1 MVARAP
7 RKRMYRTM
15 QGRMVDIEKLRAANE
30 STRAVGNMNV
40 NARGDVL
47 GPSGQIITKKE
58 NVMKKYYEQPK
69 GMVDDTPARAK
80 PTPARRTP
88 PTAQADQQ
96 VKVIRQPEVQVMT
109 PMAPSAEPQQEA
121 KKIVTP
127 EAIKPEAEPEAKQV
141 ETFKPKTTTSS
152 KSGIDAAL
160 DGLE

>member
-96 VKVIRQPEVQVMT
+96 VKVTSQPEVQVMT

-127 EAIKPEAEPEAKQV
+127 EVNPESKQV
-141 ETFKPKTTTSS
+141 ETFKPKTTTTA

>member
-109 PMAPSAEPQQEA
+109 PMAPSAEPQQET

-127 EAIKPEAEPEAKQV
+127 EVNPESKQV
-141 ETFKPKTTTSS
+141 ETFKPKTTTTS